1 MFVQYRCG
9 TVLELIFMN
18 DYRTRLPLLGEG
30 YIVNTIHYT
39 LLMVSMQA
47 LDTLFYVLLFISQ
60 CLCYYLYMATKK
72 KSPKKISKGFL
83 SKVHRAVQ
91 EDVVKS
97 LAIASILLNVS
108 FLVCAVVLTSSN
120 IFDRS
125 AFNYAQSNYCK
136 NISNVEARAEELGNE
151 KEAINE
157 WQISCV
163 GKDFQPFYKE
173 AVDKYRAQSNQQ

>member
-1 MFVQYRCG
+1 
-9 TVLELIFMN
+9 
-18 DYRTRLPLLGEG
+18 
-30 YIVNTIHYT
+30 
-39 LLMVSMQA
+39 
-47 LDTLFYVLLFISQ
+47 
-60 CLCYYLYMATKK
+60 MATKK

-97 LAIASILLNVS
+97 LAIASILLNVL

-136 NISNVEARAEELGNE
+136 NIANVEARAEELGNE

-157 WQISCV
+157 WQISCI

-173 AVDKYRAQSNQQ
+173 AVDKYRAQTNQ